1 MAQSMGELEQD
12 ALQLSD
18 ETGRGWLLAF
28 SVVLKRKVETQRK
41 QRSFGSPRQREGR
54 RNSMMVQQLR
64 FLPRMCWLG

>member
-28 SVVLKRKVETQRK
+28 SAVLKRKVETQRK
-41 QRSFGSPRQREGR
+41 
-54 RNSMMVQQLR
+54 
-64 FLPRMCWLG
+64 